1 MKGRN
6 ITIRR
11 PQENTY
17 FALQENYLVAL
28 VAALDGFDDAL
39 KEAHPTYESDKGIIN
54 SHQGLD
60 NDGKVTDRE
69 KAVET
74 VKEFGEKLKEDCQLV
89 DEPGKA
95 LCEAIKVFRDAIRPQ
110 L

>member
-1 MKGRN
+1 MK
-6 ITIRR
+6 THFS
-11 PQENTY
+11 PFKKTV
-17 FALQENYLVAL
+17 LVAL

-39 KEAHPTYESDKGIIN
+39 DEAHPIYESDKGIIN
-54 SHQGLD
+54 SHQGLY

-95 LCEAIKVFRDAIRPQ
+95 LCETIKVFRDANR
-110 L
+110 LADTSSAEG